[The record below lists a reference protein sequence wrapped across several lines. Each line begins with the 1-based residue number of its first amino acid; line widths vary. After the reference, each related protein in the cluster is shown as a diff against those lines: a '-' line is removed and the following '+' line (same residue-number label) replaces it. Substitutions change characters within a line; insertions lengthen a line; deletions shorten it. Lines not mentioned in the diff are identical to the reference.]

1 MLHPNRS
8 GHSRWTRWTDGQM
21 DGQIGRRTDRRTK
34 MCQAIFG
41 LDPDSIGGGVVGVG
55 SGQWV
60 VGVWICG
67 LDSGCLYEYYAGMS

>member
-55 SGQWV
+55 SG
-60 VGVWICG
+60 
-67 LDSGCLYEYYAGMS
+67 